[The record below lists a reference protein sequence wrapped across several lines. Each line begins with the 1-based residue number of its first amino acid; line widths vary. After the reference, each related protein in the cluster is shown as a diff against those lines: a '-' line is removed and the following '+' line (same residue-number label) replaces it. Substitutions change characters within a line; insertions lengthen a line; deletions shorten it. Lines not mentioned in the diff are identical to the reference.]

1 MSDVLYPLG
10 GIASQNVM
18 QIDRVLR
25 DDFEAGNTTT
35 RRLWADKTFKRR
47 FEVAHFPLV
56 FSEYQCLA
64 GFFTLRGTYDS
75 FWYRDNVNRAGNAKV
90 RFTEPLSKQRGP
102 AVYDLRVVLDET
114 EPIRTLPE
122 LNEVFDGVGTAPAL
136 WWDANR
142 EIYYEHYRKVYK
154 DSSVWDAALNENR
167 PAWQGGTALNLASVL
182 AQWQNFAFDNSEW
195 AKTASNVSQFAG
207 TQPACTV
214 FAIARHGTIA
224 SKQVLCAV
232 GAMGAG
238 NAVGLAI
245 NASNQY
251 EPWLGGSE
259 TWTNA
264 KFTNVEIHPWRSV
277 AVTWPASSNNASLYV
292 NAALIGSD
300 ANPRNFTAG
309 PATLGAAID
318 GTLKV
323 TGDLAHVFFFAAE
336 LTLAQV
342 KALHNLFAY
351 QYGMA
356 TVA

>member
-10 GIASQNVM
+10 GIATQTVM

-25 DDFEAGNTTT
+25 DDFEAGNTMT
-35 RRLWADKTFKRR
+35 RRLWAAQTFKRR
-47 FEVAHFPLV
+47 FEVTHMPLS
-56 FSEYQCLA
+56 FLDYQYLA

-75 FWYRDNVNRAGNAKV
+75 FWFRDNVNRAGNAKV
-90 RFTEPLSKQRGP
+90 RFAAPLTKQRGP
-102 AVYDLRVVLDET
+102 AVYDMRVILEET
-114 EPIRTLPE
+114 NPLRTLPE
-122 LNEVFDGVGTAPAL
+122 LWEVIEGAGSAPAF

-142 EIYYEHYRKVYK
+142 EIYYEHNRTTYK
-154 DSSVWDAALNENR
+154 ESSVWDAALNENR
-167 PAWQGGTALNLASVL
+167 PVWQGGTALNLASVL
-182 AQWQNFAFDNSEW
+182 GQWQNFAFANSEW
-195 AKTASNVSQFAG
+195 GKTAANVSQFAG

-232 GAMGAG
+232 GAMGTGTA
-238 NAVGLAI
+238 AGLAI

-251 EPWLGGSE
+251 EPWLGGAE
-259 TWTNA
+259 VWTNA
-264 KFTNVEIHPWRSV
+264 KSLNSAINTWRSV
-277 AVTWPASSNNASLYV
+277 AVTWPITSNNATLYV
-292 NAALIGSD
+292 DAALIGTD
-300 ANPRNFTAG
+300 ANTRSYTAG

-323 TGDLAHVFFFAAE
+323 SGDLAHVFFFAAT

>member
-10 GIASQNVM
+10 GIAAQNVA
-18 QIDRVLR
+18 QIDRVVR
-25 DDFEAGNTTT
+25 DEFEAGNSAA
-35 RRLWADKTFKRR
+35 RRLWAAQTFKRR
-47 FEVAHFPLV
+47 FDVTHMPLA
-56 FSEYQCLA
+56 FAEYQSLA

-75 FWYRDNVNRAGNAKV
+75 FWFRDNVNRGGNAKV
-90 RFTEPLSKQRGP
+90 RFVDALAKARGP
-102 AVYDLRVVLDET
+102 AVYDLKVALAET
-114 EPIRTLPE
+114 APLRTLPE
-122 LNEVFDGVGTAPAL
+122 LNEVIDGAGAAPAT

-142 EIYYEHYRKVYK
+142 EIYYEHNRTVYK
-154 DSSVWDAALNENR
+154 ESSVWDGALNENR
-167 PAWQGGTALNLASVL
+167 PVWQGGTALNLASIL
-182 AQWQNFAFDNSEW
+182 AQWQNFAFANSEW

-214 FAIARHGTIA
+214 FAIARHGTIS

-232 GAMGAG
+232 GAMGASH
-238 NAVGLAI
+238 AVGLAV

-251 EPWLGGSE
+251 EPWIGGSE

-264 KFTNVEIHPWRSV
+264 KSTNSPISTWRSV
-277 AVTWPASSNNASLYV
+277 AVTWPVTSNNATLYV
-292 NAALIGSD
+292 NAVSIGTD
-300 ANPRNFTAG
+300 ANTRSFTAG

-323 TGDLAHVFFFAAE
+323 TGDLAHVIFFAAT
-336 LTLAQV
+336 LTLAQI